1 MAIASHC
8 CMCHCDGHPPAVGP
22 WAQLMQP
29 QRHNGPCLK
38 YVVCYGNVV
47 AAGIHQQGDEINDLK
62 AACLLTCHST
72 GVLSLSSPVQVMQD
86 SSMTHFTALCLAI
99 SGEVMVARIL

>member
-1 MAIASHC
+1 
-8 CMCHCDGHPPAVGP
+8 
-22 WAQLMQP
+22 MQP
-29 QRHNGPCLK
+29 QRYNGLCLK
-38 YVVCYGNVV
+38 YIVV
-47 AAGIHQQGDEINDLK
+47 AGIHQQGDEINVHK

-99 SGEVMVARIL
+99 SGEVMVDRIL